1 MAEKRSK
8 VKARFMAEGVSIAEW
23 ARARGFD
30 HKMVY
35 RVLAGEVKG
44 KRGKA
49 HEIAVALGLKSEPA
63 DMRFRPDI
71 AA

>member
-1 MAEKRSK
+1 MANKRAQ
-8 VKARFMAEGVSIAEW
+8 VKSRFLTEGVSIAEW

-30 HKMVY
+30 QKMVY

-44 KRGKA
+44 KRGKG
-49 HEIAVALGLKSEPA
+49 HEIAVALGLKAEPA